1 MVWSDHVISSQY
13 GGYYAAIGL
22 NVFVVKGVAPDVPL
36 ETIFRG
42 VWPFLIAII
51 VCILILI
58 IFPQI
63 ATVLPDMLM

>member
-1 MVWSDHVISSQY
+1 MLLVVNMGVITPP
-13 GGYYAAIGL
+13 IGL